1 MVRGGG
7 RQVAAQLAPSL
18 AGGRR
23 WPSAPGR
30 RRPPWPHSLNLPLVT
45 AISFAAPPQLLS
57 WPPSPM
63 PSRICEGDG
72 YAPNGR
78 NPPAWT
84 RAIDQRNVIIVI
96 GFDGGAVPPVLSE
109 RQGYSP
115 LFRSLPLG
123 RRRHPSGMT
132 SSDSCLHAM
141 SGALLPVSASG
152 CGRWAG
158 KWTGR
163 ANGDGPWD
171 SVTPCA
177 KGDHRGDGSGVR
189 RNLTHVISYTYMIY
203 YGGLGRLPGQRESRT
218 VGRYASAGR
227 LHCREP
233 LAARTMIPLSPT
245 LAHQLQRPRNVSASV
260 L

>member
-1 MVRGGG
+1 
-7 RQVAAQLAPSL
+7 
-18 AGGRR
+18 
-23 WPSAPGR
+23 
-30 RRPPWPHSLNLPLVT
+30 
-45 AISFAAPPQLLS
+45 
-57 WPPSPM
+57 M
-63 PSRICEGDG
+63 PSRICEGNG

-233 LAARTMIPLSPT
+233 LAARTMIALSPT
-245 LAHQLQRPRNVSASV
+245 VAHQLQRPRNVSVSV